1 MIYDICI
8 GFTASKGWDPV
19 SGILK
24 YTSIPY
30 NMLDVFIKNIIQI
43 PYFMVILLGWGS
55 LHYDI
60 LYNLLATNNNN
71 ISSNSSSSSNSSGF
85 SYDSDDDNSDIN
97 HRYFDDDFNDNND
110 DFNVCTMHAYCYI
123 YIVYVHI
130 IITIVHMYIFII
142 TVIFQ

>member
-19 SGILK
+19 SGIFK
-24 YTSIPY
+24 YTCISY

-43 PYFMVILLGWGS
+43 PYFMVLSLGWGS

-60 LYNLLATNNNN
+60 LYNLLATNNN
-71 ISSNSSSSSNSSGF
+71 ISSNSSSSSSSGF
-85 SYDSDDDNSDIN
+85 SYDSDDDNSNIN

-110 DFNVCTMHAYCYI
+110 DFNVCTMLIA
-123 YIVYVHI
+123 
-130 IITIVHMYIFII
+130 IFILYMFI
-142 TVIFQ
+142 L